1 MADQTVHEPYEP
13 PDRRGPSPPPIPHL
27 AKQPP
32 GEHILLMSKSSPPN
46 AVTPKPS
53 AKLGRSAVTGQ
64 FVLKPAGKSGT
75 VSAAK
80 VRAVTQAVLAGAK
93 G

>member
-1 MADQTVHEPYEP
+1 
-13 PDRRGPSPPPIPHL
+13 
-27 AKQPP
+27 
-32 GEHILLMSKSSPPN
+32 MSHSSPSKV
-46 AVTPKPS
+46 VTPKPS
-53 AKLGRSAVTGQ
+53 AKLGRSAVNGQ

-75 VSAAK
+75 VSAAR

>member
-1 MADQTVHEPYEP
+1 MGRSSRSWGLPHPSGFAP
-13 PDRRGPSPPPIPHL
+13 PPIPIPHL
-27 AKQPP
+27 AKQPA
-32 GEHILLMSKSSPPN
+32 GEHIFPMSKPSPSK
-46 AVTPKPS
+46 AVTPKPA

>member
-1 MADQTVHEPYEP
+1 
-13 PDRRGPSPPPIPHL
+13 
-27 AKQPP
+27 
-32 GEHILLMSKSSPPN
+32 MSKSSPPN

>member
-1 MADQTVHEPYEP
+1 MSE
-13 PDRRGPSPPPIPHL
+13 PSP
-27 AKQPP
+27 
-32 GEHILLMSKSSPPN
+32 SK
-46 AVTPKPS
+46 VLTPKPTT
-53 AKLGRSAVTGQ
+53 KLGRSAVTGQ